1 MAYSPPYE
9 VDGFLRNLLAQVARL
24 VGQLEGLQILQ
35 TDLRLRRENKIKS
48 LHSSLAIEGN
58 SLSLEQ
64 VTDVI
69 NEKTVWG
76 PAKDI
81 LEVKNAIQVY
91 DAMGRF
97 TAGNEDDLLE
107 AHGMLMTGLIA
118 EAGRYR
124 NSAVGVIDGEKVIHI
139 APPANRVP
147 VLMGHL
153 FDYLNEA
160 EEDTIIKSCVFH
172 YEFEFIHPFSDGN
185 GRMGRLWQ
193 TIILKEL
200 YPILQ
205 YLPLENIIHR
215 RQQAYYDAL
224 RHSQSVGNSNPFI
237 AYALESLKI
246 ALEEQLETKNIQ
258 VTPHDRLNAYQ
269 GHIGAAS
276 FSRSDY
282 QKFYKT
288 IAPAT
293 ATRDLRMGVDERLL
307 KKTGSLRTTRYHFFR
322 SNI

>member
-1 MAYSPPYE
+1 MAYRPPYE
-9 VDGFLRNLLAQVARL
+9 IDEYLRKLLAQVARL
-24 VGQLEGLQILQ
+24 IGQLEGVQILQ
-35 TDLRLRRENKIKS
+35 TNIRLRRENKIKS

-64 VTDVI
+64 VTDII
-69 NEKTVWG
+69 NKKMVWG

-91 DAMGRF
+91 DAMERF
-97 TAGNEDDLLE
+97 SAGNEDDLLQ
-107 AHGMLMTGLIA
+107 AHGMLMTGLIND
-118 EAGRYR
+118 AGRYR
-124 NSAVGVIDGEKVIHI
+124 NSAVGVVDGEKVIHI

-147 VLMGHL
+147 ALMGDL
-153 FDYLNEA
+153 FHYLNEW

-193 TIILKEL
+193 TMILKEH
-200 YPILQ
+200 YPVLQ
-205 YLPLENIIHR
+205 FLPLENIIHR

-224 RHSQSVGNSNPFI
+224 RHSQSLGNSNPFI
-237 AYALESLKI
+237 AYALESLII
-246 ALEEQLETKNIQ
+246 ALEEQLEVKNVQ
-258 VTPHDRLNAYQ
+258 SNPHDRLNAYRE
-269 GHIGAAS
+269 HIGTDG

-282 QKFYKT
+282 QSFYKT

-293 ATRDLRMGVDERLL
+293 ATRDLRMGVDEGLL
-307 KKTGSLRTTRYHFFR
+307 DKTGALRTTRYRFK
-322 SNI
+322 